1 MRNKKIL
8 LQSAKILLLDEKL
21 YLCEWNETIL
31 ETMYNAPKPEDFQNT
46 DFNSLIQFRIKR
58 ILMICSNYDAFIMEE
73 DGKIESQVYKEYVGL
88 NMSDPPTF
96 VWVDS
101 AAAAR
106 QTLESEPDIDMI
118 ICMFNEIDKDI
129 FPLAAEL
136 KAAGKTVPFVLLMH
150 YSKQIRQIIT
160 SKTDSGV
167 DFVFSWHGNADL
179 ILAII
184 KLFEDKKNADIDIL
198 NVGVQ
203 AILLVEDSI
212 RYYSTYLPELY
223 KLVLKQSNEF
233 LKETLNEDQQ
243 KNRKRSRPKILL
255 ATCYDEAME
264 IYGKYRNHFLGIIS
278 DVGMVIHKGDPTKTE
293 KLDAGIDIVSHIRK
307 DEPMMPVLLQSSQE
321 SVGAVA
327 KRLGVGFLK
336 KYSRTLFMQLSDY
349 IKEEFG
355 FGDFVFRDKKGTI
368 YGRAANLQ
376 ELEEILPHIPDTILV
391 SNTSRNMFSKWFFAR
406 GLFTLANKF
415 KIEHHVDAGE
425 AREFIIKEIQA
436 YHKAMGRGIIA
447 EFSKDNYDK
456 YISFARMGDGSLGG
470 KARGI
475 AFLNKLI
482 EKYTLTQKYNDIDIS
497 IPRSVV
503 ITTEYFDQ
511 FILENG
517 LQYVID
523 SELSDGDVLSEFV
536 ASRLP
541 EPLIAQL
548 RAYLETVTTPLAIRS
563 SSKLEDSN
571 YQPFAG
577 VYSTYMIPCTE
588 NKDQMLRMLDKAIK
602 SVYASVF
609 YNGSRTY
616 VQTTG
621 NLQSEEKMAIV
632 IQNICG
638 TEHDGLYYPM
648 LSGVAR
654 SVNFYPIENEKA
666 PDGIVNMVF
675 GLGKSVVEGGK
686 TLRFSPKYPKKIL
699 QLSQPELAMRDSQ
712 RMMFALDLRPGAFK
726 ISRDESVNLAHIPV
740 SDAIPSFPNSNMVFS
755 TFDAADYR
763 MVPGVDVRGPRIVS
777 FDSILKY
784 EKFPLAKALSE
795 IMDICR
801 KELLGEVEMEFAA
814 DLTASGKLSL
824 KLLQVRPISSFADE
838 SKVNFDDV
846 ASELYPKYIIS
857 SKALGNGSITGIKNI
872 VYIAPDKFDS
882 SKTEEMVT
890 ELAEIN
896 NNLKDKGGYI
906 LIGPG
911 RWGSSDP
918 NLGIPVIWSDISE
931 AKVIV
936 EYSMPGFQVEPS
948 QGTHFFQ
955 NITSLGVG
963 YLTVDLVAGRD
974 RLDFNTLSL
983 LECLEQKKYAT
994 VLRAPENLM
1003 AYIDRNTNRA
1013 IVGIKKPDETDSES
1027 SHSLLEHGQ
1036 E

>member
-1 MRNKKIL
+1 MYET
-8 LQSAKILLLDEKL
+8 QS
-21 YLCEWNETIL
+21 TG
-31 ETMYNAPKPEDFQNT
+31 DFRNT
-46 DFNSLIQFRIKR
+46 DFSSLIRFRINR

-73 DGKIESQVYKEYVGL
+73 DGHIESQVYKEYVGL

-96 VWVDS
+96 VWVESAS
-101 AAAAR
+101 AAR
-106 QTLESEPDIDMI
+106 EILGREPDIDMI

-136 KAAGKTVPFVLLMH
+136 KAGGRQIPFVLLMH
-150 YSKQIRQIIT
+150 YSKQIRKKVT
-160 SKTDSGV
+160 SQADSGV
-167 DFVFSWHGNADL
+167 DFIFSWHGNADL

-184 KLFEDKKNADIDIL
+184 KLFEDRKNADNDIL
-198 NVGVQ
+198 GVGVQ

-223 KLVLKQSNEF
+223 KLVLTQSNEF

-255 ATCYDEAME
+255 ATCYDDAAAMYE
-264 IYGKYRNHFLGIIS
+264 KYRGHFLGIIS
-278 DVGMVIHKGDPTKTE
+278 DVGMVIHRGDPPKTE
-293 KLDAGIDIVSHIRK
+293 KLDAGIDLVNAIRA
-307 DEPMMPVLLQSSQE
+307 DDPMMPVLLQSSQA
-321 SVGAVA
+321 SVADVA
-327 KRLGVGFLK
+327 KRLNVGFLK
-336 KYSRTLFMQLSDY
+336 KYSRTLFLQLSDY

-355 FGDFVFRDKKGTI
+355 FGDFVFRDRRGAE

-376 ELEEILPHIPDTILV
+376 ELEDVIRHVPDNILV

-406 GLFTLANKF
+406 GLFALANKF
-415 KIEHHVDAGE
+415 RMEHHDDASE
-425 AREFIIKEIQA
+425 ARKFLIREVQA

-447 EFSKDNYDK
+447 EFSDGNYDR

-482 EKYTLTQKYNDIDIS
+482 EKYSLTDKYPGIGIS
-497 IPRSVV
+497 VPRSIV
-503 ITTEYFDQ
+503 ITTEFFDE

-523 SELSDGDVLSEFV
+523 SELSDDEILSEFV

-541 EPLIAQL
+541 ERLISGLKTFL
-548 RAYLETVTTPLAIRS
+548 RTVETPLAIRS

-577 VYSTYMIPCTE
+577 VYSTYMIPLTE
-588 NKDQMLRMLDKAIK
+588 NRDQMLRMLDKAIK

-616 VQTTG
+616 IQTTG
-621 NLQSEEKMAIV
+621 NLQSEEKMAII

-638 TEHDGLYYPM
+638 SEHDGLYYPM
-648 LSGVAR
+648 LSGVGR
-654 SVNFYPIENEKA
+654 SVNFYPIDNEKA
-666 PDGIVNMVF
+666 EDGIVNMVF

-699 QLSQPELAMRDSQ
+699 QLSQPELAVRDSQ

-726 ISRDESVNLAHIPV
+726 ISRNEGVNLVNIPV
-740 SDAIPSFPNSNMVFS
+740 SDAVGSFPYPELVFS
-755 TFDAADYR
+755 TYDAADSR
-763 MVPGVDVRGPRIVS
+763 IVPGTDVRGPRIVS
-777 FDSILKY
+777 FDAVLKY
-784 EKFPLAKALSE
+784 GRYPLAKALSE

-801 KELLGEVEMEFAA
+801 KELLCEVEMEFAA
-814 DLTASGKLSL
+814 DVKPSGDLTL
-824 KLLQVRPISSFADE
+824 KLLQVRPISSYSDSRETDFRTLCD
-838 SKVNFDDV
+838 SLSTRYVT
-846 ASELYPKYIIS
+846 S
-857 SKALGNGSITGIKNI
+857 SKALGAGRIHGMKHI
-872 VYIAPDKFDS
+872 VLVPPDKFDS
-882 SKTEEMVT
+882 LKTKEIAA

-896 NNLKDKGGYI
+896 SLFRNSDDGYM

-931 AKVIV
+931 ARMIV
-936 EYSMPGFQVEPS
+936 EYSIPGFHVEPS

-963 YLTVDLVAGRD
+963 YLSIDTVSGDGSIDFDA
-974 RLDFNTLSL
+974 LDSL
-983 LECLEQKKYAT
+983 EVVRRTEYAA
-994 VLRAPENLM
+994 VLRVPEELT
-1003 AYIDRNTNRA
+1003 AYIDRNSNRA
-1013 IVGIKKPDETDSES
+1013 VAGITGKVSE
-1027 SHSLLEHGQ
+1027 
-1036 E
+1036 